1 MPTIDFWFSIGSTYS
16 YLTVMRLPSV
26 AQAQGI
32 TFTWRPFD
40 VRAIMMEIGNSPFIG
55 KPAKSAY
62 MWRDIERRAPLSGL
76 SPRLPAPYPL
86 ADLAFANQV
95 ALLGMQEGWGE
106 AFTTAAYAN
115 WFEKGLPPD
124 QGDGLTDA
132 LRTAGQDPDAAIARA
147 RSDTVA
153 EDLAAQTRIARDL
166 GVFGS
171 PTFAVGSELFWG
183 DDRLEDAV
191 AWARNGT
198 LA

>member
-124 QGDGLTDA
+124 QGRELAQATVAGAAA
-132 LRTAGQDPDAAIARA
+132 LAGQSAEPPATLRAQVTSKGGTTHAAISAMEA
-147 RSDTVA
+147 AGVGPAIVA
-153 EDLAAQTRIARDL
+153 AILAAQQRAKEL
-166 GVFGS
+166 G
-171 PTFAVGSELFWG
+171 
-183 DDRLEDAV
+183 DAF
-191 AWARNGT
+191 
-198 LA
+198 